1 MVAWWNSLTG
11 LEQAFAYLAIP
22 ATLILVIQTLLLLF
36 GLGHDGGADVDFE
49 PDTSGLDLDG
59 DLPELDGDVPLPGE
73 VDAGTDTIWDGDHV
87 DTAPDA
93 GLRIFTIRGFVA
105 FFSVFGWCGLAML
118 RGGATPALSVLISFL
133 LGAAAMV
140 AMAALFRLAMKL
152 QSDGTLDLRNALG
165 ASGSVYLTIP
175 ASRKERGKVNVMV
188 QGQLGEFEA
197 VTDEKESIP
206 TGSEVVVVGI
216 TGRSTLVVCRK

>member
-36 GLGHDGGADVDFE
+36 GLGHDGDADVDFE

-105 FFSVFGWCGLAML
+105 FFSASHSVLSSRIHC
-118 RGGATPALSVLISFL
+118 LSV
-133 LGAAAMV
+133 
-140 AMAALFRLAMKL
+140 RLCFHLHVSHRWNSLKVRF
-152 QSDGTLDLRNALG
+152 SEDF
-165 ASGSVYLTIP
+165 SG
-175 ASRKERGKVNVMV
+175 
-188 QGQLGEFEA
+188 
-197 VTDEKESIP
+197 
-206 TGSEVVVVGI
+206 
-216 TGRSTLVVCRK
+216 